1 MLRLF
6 RPVWSHRPLPL
17 CASPVRAGFPSPAD
31 DYIEGK
37 LDLNEHLIHHP
48 ASTFFVWAEGDS
60 MVRVGIH
67 HGDLLVVDRSLT
79 PADGS
84 VVVAAV
90 DGDLVVKRLRIR
102 QNAPVLVAEGD
113 GYPEMLIGEGQRFK
127 VWGVVTAVV
136 HGLVNAHVP
145 HRPR

>member
-1 MLRLF
+1 MSRLF

-48 ASTFFVWAEGDS
+48 ASTFFVRAEGDS

-67 HGDLLVVDRSLT
+67 HGDLLVVDRSLK
-79 PADGS
+79 PSDGT

-102 QNAPVLVAEGD
+102 QGAPVLVAEGE
-113 GYPEMLIGEGQRFK
+113 GYPEMPIGEGQRFK
-127 VWGVVTAVV
+127 IWGVVTAVV
-136 HGLVNAHVP
+136 HGLANGHVP
-145 HRPR
+145 HSAR